1 MPNWTYNRIAVKG
14 EKKNLDKFMS
24 DAIRNEEGGLSL
36 SSWLPIPETYRKY
49 DTTNHPDGKGLK
61 VGEKWWDGF
70 GGHDDQIVT
79 EELIEEFKKATAEQ
93 REKYGVVGWYDYNLA
108 TFGCKWDCEV
118 EVDYEGEDL
127 SSPGEDRITLSTDT
141 PWSAPEQWL
150 RTISAKYPELTFNL
164 YAHYEEGFWEE
175 MDFRNGRKAEIG
187 SGEADWYDE
196 EEENE
201 QDSE

>member
-24 DAIRNEEGGLSL
+24 DAIRSEGGDLYL

-61 VGEKWWDGF
+61 VGEEWYDGF
-70 GGHDDQIVT
+70 GSHGGQLVT

-108 TFGCKWDCEV
+108 TFGCKWDTEV
-118 EVDYEGEDL
+118 EVEYEGEEEVAL
-127 SSPGEDRITLSTDT
+127 NTDT

-164 YAHYEEGFWEE
+164 YAQYEEGFWEE

-196 EEENE
+196 EEDSE

>member
-49 DTTNHPDGKGLK
+49 DTTNHPDGKGLR

-70 GGHDDQIVT
+70 GDHGDQVVT

-93 REKYGVVGWYDYNLA
+93 REKYGVVGWYDYNLK
-108 TFGCKWDCEV
+108 TFGCKWDSEV
-118 EVDYEGEDL
+118 NVDYEGEEEIGL
-127 SSPGEDRITLSTDT
+127 SADT
-141 PWSAPEQWL
+141 PWTAPEAWF
-150 RTISAKYPELTFNL
+150 RTISKNYPELVFRVKST
-164 YAHYEEGFWEE
+164 YEEGFWEE
-175 MDFRNGRKAEIG
+175 TYFCNGKKAEID

-196 EEENE
+196 DEESE

>member
-24 DAIRNEEGGLSL
+24 DAIRSEAGGLSL
-36 SSWLPIPETYRKY
+36 SSWLPIPETYIKY
-49 DTTNHPDGKGLK
+49 DTTNHPDGKGLE
-61 VGEKWWDGF
+61 VGEEWYDGH
-70 GGHDDQIVT
+70 GDHHQLVT

-108 TFGCKWDCEV
+108 TFGCKWDSEV
-118 EVDYEGEDL
+118 EVESEGE
-127 SSPGEDRITLSTDT
+127 EEITLTADT

-150 RTISAKYPELTFNL
+150 RTISAKYPELTFSL
-164 YAHYEEGFWEE
+164 YAQYEEGFWEE
-175 MDFRNGRKAEIG
+175 MDFRNGRKAEID

-196 EEENE
+196 EEEENE
-201 QDSE
+201 GDTE

>member
-24 DAIRNEEGGLSL
+24 DAIRSEAGGLSL

-61 VGEKWWDGF
+61 VGEKWWDGL
-70 GGHDDQIVT
+70 GGHGDQVVT

-93 REKYGVVGWYDYNLA
+93 REKYGVVGWYDYNLK
-108 TFGCKWDCEV
+108 TFGCKWDSEV
-118 EVDYEGEDL
+118 EVDYEGEKEIAL
-127 SSPGEDRITLSTDT
+127 RTDT

-150 RTISAKYPELTFNL
+150 RTISKNYPELKFSVHST
-164 YAHYEEGFWEE
+164 YEEGFWEDVDYQAGRMAE
-175 MDFRNGRKAEIG
+175 MD
-187 SGEADWYDE
+187 SGEYNWDE
-196 EEENE
+196 DEI
-201 QDSE
+201 

>member
-1 MPNWTYNRIAVKG
+1 MPNWTYNEIVVKG

-24 DAIRNEEGGLSL
+24 DAIRNGEGGLSL

-108 TFGCKWDCEV
+108 TFGCKWDSEV
-118 EVDYEGEDL
+118 EVESEGEEEIIL
-127 SSPGEDRITLSTDT
+127 TADT

-164 YAHYEEGFWEE
+164 YAQYEEGFWEE
-175 MDFRNGRKAEIG
+175 MDFHNGRKAEID
-187 SGEADWYDE
+187 SGEANWYEEE

-201 QDSE
+201 GDTE

>member
-24 DAIRNEEGGLSL
+24 DAIRSEGGDLYL
-36 SSWLPIPETYRKY
+36 SSWLPIPETYIKY
-49 DTTNHPDGKGLK
+49 DTTNHPDGNGLK
-61 VGEKWWDGF
+61 VGENWYDGH
-70 GGHDDQIVT
+70 GDHNQLVT

-93 REKYGVVGWYDYNLA
+93 RKKYGVVGWYDYNLK
-108 TFGCKWDCEV
+108 TFGCKWDSEV
-118 EVDYEGEDL
+118 EVESEGEEEVIL
-127 SSPGEDRITLSTDT
+127 TADT

-164 YAHYEEGFWEE
+164 YAQYEEGFWEE
-175 MDFRNGRKAEIG
+175 MDFRNGRKAEID

-196 EEENE
+196 EEGVE
-201 QDSE
+201 

>member
-1 MPNWTYNRIAVKG
+1 
-14 EKKNLDKFMS
+14 MS
-24 DAIRNEEGGLSL
+24 DAIRNEGGGLSL

-61 VGEKWWDGF
+61 VGEEWYDGF
-70 GGHDDQIVT
+70 GSHGGQLVT

-108 TFGCKWDCEV
+108 TFGCKWDSEV
-118 EVDYEGEDL
+118 EVEYE
-127 SSPGEDRITLSTDT
+127 GEDRITLSTET

-150 RTISAKYPELTFNL
+150 RTISAKYPELTFSL
-164 YAHYEEGFWEE
+164 YAQYEEGFWEE
-175 MDFRNGRKAEIG
+175 MDFHNGRKAEID
-187 SGEADWYDE
+187 SGEANWYEEEE

-201 QDSE
+201 GDTE